1 MVKLGKNPTPHRLQR
16 QKMCFFQTESTPT
29 RPTAHSEKGNRA
41 FYTEKARFSKKHFDY
56 NNKKQEPFRTAPA
69 VNSRLYPITQIFLNV
84 NVVISFALRP
94 S

>member
-1 MVKLGKNPTPHRLQR
+1 M
-16 QKMCFFQTESTPT
+16 
-29 RPTAHSEKGNRA
+29 
-41 FYTEKARFSKKHFDY
+41 KKTFDY

-84 NVVISFALRP
+84 KVVISFALRP